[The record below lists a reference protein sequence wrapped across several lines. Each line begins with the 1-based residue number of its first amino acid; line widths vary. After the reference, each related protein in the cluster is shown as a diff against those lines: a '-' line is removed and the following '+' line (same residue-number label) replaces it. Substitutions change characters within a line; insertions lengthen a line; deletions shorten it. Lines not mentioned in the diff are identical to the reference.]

1 MKKKIKLVIATF
13 ARSEYG
19 LLEGLIE
26 KISNNKDFKLDLV
39 YGGSHVSNNYGL
51 SEFKIKRK
59 TSYNRHKVNF
69 FLNKDNPYYLSAQ
82 LGRLTISLSKVL
94 KQIKPNFL
102 ICMGDRYELLPL
114 CTVCTLLGIP
124 IVHLS
129 GGTTS
134 KGAIDNQIRNAV
146 TKLSHLHFVSHPK
159 FKKKLELMGEE
170 KWRVTVTGE
179 PGLDGIKNFKFLTK
193 KKIEEKIGTKLPKK
207 FGIFTFH
214 PETFNQTNFASNFEE
229 INKSLKK
236 MDIFLILTGANPDP
250 GGLIINSKLKKISK
264 DKNNSYPRL
273 FIKNLGRTLYLSLLR
288 KTKILIGNS
297 SSAIVEAP
305 SFGVYGINIGERQEG
320 RLTAKNIINAKCN
333 AQDIIKKF
341 SFILKKKKTFFL
353 NPYEKKNSNKI
364 IINKIKKISKKYS
377 RKEILIKNE

>member
-1 MKKKIKLVIATF
+1 
-13 ARSEYG
+13 
-19 LLEGLIE
+19 
-26 KISNNKDFKLDLV
+26 
-39 YGGSHVSNNYGL
+39 
-51 SEFKIKRK
+51 
-59 TSYNRHKVNF
+59 
-69 FLNKDNPYYLSAQ
+69 
-82 LGRLTISLSKVL
+82 
-94 KQIKPNFL
+94 
-102 ICMGDRYELLPL
+102 
-114 CTVCTLLGIP
+114 
-124 IVHLS
+124 
-129 GGTTS
+129 
-134 KGAIDNQIRNAV
+134 
-146 TKLSHLHFVSHPK
+146 
-159 FKKKLELMGEE
+159 
-170 KWRVTVTGE
+170 
-179 PGLDGIKNFKFLTK
+179 
-193 KKIEEKIGTKLPKK
+193 
-207 FGIFTFH
+207 
-214 PETFNQTNFASNFEE
+214 
-229 INKSLKK
+229 

-364 IINKIKKISKKYS
+364 IINKIKNLMIY
-377 RKEILIKNE
+377 IKLNYQYLRSHF

>member
-114 CTVCTLLGIP
+114 CPVCTLLGIP

-193 KKIEEKIGTKLPKK
+193 KK
-207 FGIFTFH
+207 
-214 PETFNQTNFASNFEE
+214 
-229 INKSLKK
+229 LKK
-236 MDIFLILTGANPDP
+236 KLEL
-250 GGLIINSKLKKISK
+250 NSQ
-264 DKNNSYPRL
+264 
-273 FIKNLGRTLYLSLLR
+273 KNLVFLL
-288 KTKILIGNS
+288 
-297 SSAIVEAP
+297 
-305 SFGVYGINIGERQEG
+305 
-320 RLTAKNIINAKCN
+320 
-333 AQDIIKKF
+333 
-341 SFILKKKKTFFL
+341 FILKPSTKLISLVILKK
-353 NPYEKKNSNKI
+353 
-364 IINKIKKISKKYS
+364 
-377 RKEILIKNE
+377 